1 MEIGKQSRREMEIT
15 KLYINYWKTHI
26 RPLED
31 KRRVVQFERLLSEV
45 ALELYGPQ
53 AALELAVRFLLEDR
67 NLSTATVSDI

>member
-1 MEIGKQSRREMEIT
+1 MEIT